1 LNGRSD
7 QLSAVSHHKKL
18 KAWRDEMSTSGSEA
32 VQIEA
37 GETGPAAKEKSWIDY
52 IQKDLPEHLEWWPYT
67 LGAIPLTLFG
77 LLVTTGLLLTFY
89 YVPSPEKAYESVDEI
104 TNQVYLGWFVR
115 GVHKTSVDLMILFVL
130 FHVIRVFL
138 TRAYRTPGELK
149 WVSGSIVL
157 FVTLAMGF
165 TGYSLVYDNV
175 SYWGMTVVTNM
186 IGSLPIVGMPLL
198 YLLRGGEEVSGVTL
212 LRLYDL
218 HTKLLPVLLGG
229 LVVGHV
235 VIVRLLGFAPVA
247 GSRRLHP
254 FYPEHTLKMGAI
266 AAGLVVLIVDLVMI
280 FPPLL
285 GPPANPLE
293 VASDVSPPWYFSA
306 PYMWISLLPG
316 PAAIWSLLGGAGLF
330 VVYPFVD
337 RALADRGWPMG
348 IINAIVA
355 TAAVLAMTGLMW
367 LDART

>member
-1 LNGRSD
+1 MAIQTAQTD
-7 QLSAVSHHKKL
+7 Q
-18 KAWRDEMSTSGSEA
+18 
-32 VQIEA
+32 
-37 GETGPAAKEKSWIDY
+37 TGKEKSWIDY

-77 LLVTTGLLLTFY
+77 ILVATGLLLTFY
-89 YVPSPEKAYESVDEI
+89 YVPSPEKAYESIEQI

-115 GVHKTSVDLMILFVL
+115 GLHKTSVDLMILFLL

-149 WVSGSIVL
+149 WVSGSVVL
-157 FVTLAMGF
+157 FVTFAMGF
-165 TGYSLVYDNV
+165 TGYSLIFDNV

-186 IGSLPIVGMPLL
+186 IGTLPVVGTPLL

-229 LVVGHV
+229 LVISHV
-235 VIVRLLGFAPVA
+235 VIVRLMGFADVA
-247 GSRRLHP
+247 GSRSFHP
-254 FYPEHTLKMGAI
+254 FYPEHTLKMGMI
-266 AAGLVVLIVDLVMI
+266 AVGLLVLIVDIVMI
-280 FPPLL
+280 FPPVL
-285 GPPANPLE
+285 GPPANPQE

-306 PYMWISLLPG
+306 SFMWITLLPG
-316 PAAIWSLLGGAGLF
+316 PVALWSLLGGAGLF

-337 RALADRGWPMG
+337 RELSRRGWPMVV
-348 IINAIVA
+348 INGVVA
-355 TAAVLAMTGLMW
+355 SVVIAVVVILMY
-367 LDART
+367 LDTQM

>member
-1 LNGRSD
+1 MPTHVTDAGQD
-7 QLSAVSHHKKL
+7 G
-18 KAWRDEMSTSGSEA
+18 KA
-32 VQIEA
+32 
-37 GETGPAAKEKSWIDY
+37 KNWIDY

-77 LLVTTGLLLTFY
+77 ILVATGLLLTFY
-89 YVPSPEKAYESVDEI
+89 YVPSPEKAYESVDQI
-104 TNQVYLGWFVR
+104 TNEVYLGWFVR
-115 GVHKTSVDLMILFVL
+115 GLHKTSVDLMILFLL

-165 TGYSLVYDNV
+165 TGYSLVFDNV

-186 IGSLPIVGMPLL
+186 IGTLPMIGTPLL

-229 LVVGHV
+229 LVIGHV
-235 VIVRLLGFAPVA
+235 VIVRLLGFTDVE
-247 GSRRLHP
+247 GSRHFHP

-266 AAGLVVLIVDLVMI
+266 AVGLLVLIVDLVMI
-280 FPPLL
+280 FPPVL
-285 GPPANPLE
+285 GPPANPQE

-316 PAAIWSLLGGAGLF
+316 PVALWSLMGGAGFF
-330 VVYPFVD
+330 VMYPFID
-337 RALADRGWPMG
+337 RVLVERGWPMAFV
-348 IINAIVA
+348 NSIVA
-355 TAAVLAMTGLMW
+355 TVAVATMVFLMY
-367 LDART
+367 LDTRM

>member
-1 LNGRSD
+1 MAT
-7 QLSAVSHHKKL
+7 QATQT
-18 KAWRDEMSTSGSEA
+18 E
-32 VQIEA
+32 QA
-37 GETGPAAKEKSWIDY
+37 GKSKSWIDY

-77 LLVTTGLLLTFY
+77 ILVATGLLLTFY
-89 YVPSPEKAYESVDEI
+89 YVPSPEKAYESVDQI
-104 TNQVYLGWFVR
+104 TNEVYLGWFVR
-115 GVHKTSVDLMILFVL
+115 GLHKTSVDLMILFLL

-138 TRAYRTPGELK
+138 TRAYRAPGELK

-157 FVTLAMGF
+157 FVTFAMGF
-165 TGYSLVYDNV
+165 TGYSLIFDNV

-186 IGSLPIVGMPLL
+186 IGTLPVVGTPLL

-229 LVVGHV
+229 LVLGHV
-235 VIVRLLGFAPVA
+235 VIVRLMGFADVE
-247 GSRRLHP
+247 GSRHFHS

-266 AAGLVVLIVDLVMI
+266 AVGLLVLIVDVVMI
-280 FPPLL
+280 FPPVL
-285 GPPANPLE
+285 GPPANPQE

-316 PAAIWSLLGGAGLF
+316 PVALWSMMGFAGLF

-337 RALADRGWPMG
+337 RVLTERGWPM
-348 IINAIVA
+348 AIVNGVV
-355 TAAVLAMTGLMW
+355 AAVVTAVMVILMY
-367 LDART
+367 LDTQM